1 MSRKICLS
9 IILIFSVMTISAQM
23 SSKERFLGSWIL
35 EDGSNSIKVIKEE
48 GLYYIIEFVRIK
60 HELFFSG
67 DGKRA
72 LFQEWGKGATGI
84 CGLQLGANDKTL
96 LYYGVSDTGDWVLSY
111 RFYQKP

>member
-1 MSRKICLS
+1 MSKKICSSL
-9 IILIFSVMTISAQM
+9 ILIFSVMTICAQVNN
-23 SSKERFLGSWIL
+23 KEGFLGSWTL

-84 CGLQLGANDKTL
+84 CGLQLGTNDKTL
-96 LYYGVSDTGDWVLSY
+96 LYYGVSDSGDWVLSY
-111 RFYQKP
+111 QFYQKP

>member
-1 MSRKICLS
+1 MSKKIYLL
-9 IILIFSVMTISAQM
+9 IILIFSVMTINAQI
-23 SSKERFLGSWIL
+23 SNQERFLGSWTL

-60 HELFFSG
+60 HELFFSS

-96 LYYGVSDTGDWVLSY
+96 LFYGVSDTGDWALSY
-111 RFYQKP
+111 KFYQKP